1 MVQVPV
7 VLLEGPMK
15 LTKVSPVRAP
25 IKETIDRLFDP
36 FLSGALWNE
45 SMARVMEP
53 AWLPA
58 INFSETD
65 KEFLVRLEIPGVH
78 KENLDVNLTGDV
90 LTLSGHREI
99 AKEIPGEN
107 FLYQESEAGR
117 FTRSIRLPAPVT
129 EAKVE
134 AVYADGVLTVHLP
147 KAEPVVKN
155 RIAIK

>member
-1 MVQVPV
+1 
-7 VLLEGPMK
+7 MK

-25 IKETIDRLFDP
+25 IKESIDRLFDP

-45 SMARVMEP
+45 PLARVMEP

-58 INFSETD
+58 INFSEND
-65 KEFLVRLEIPGVH
+65 KEFFVRLEVPGLH

-90 LTLSGHREI
+90 LTLSGHRELS
-99 AKEIPGEN
+99 KETPGEN
-107 FLYQESEAGR
+107 YLYQEMETGR
-117 FTRSIRLPAPVT
+117 FTRSIRLPAPVA

-134 AVYADGVLTVHLP
+134 AMYTDGVLTVKLP

>member
-1 MVQVPV
+1 I
-7 VLLEGPMK
+7 
-15 LTKVSPVRAP
+15 RAP
-25 IKETIDRLFDP
+25 IKEWIDRLFAP

-45 SMARVMEP
+45 PMARVMEP

-78 KENLDVNLTGDV
+78 KENLDVNLTGE
-90 LTLSGHREI
+90 T
-99 AKEIPGEN
+99 

-117 FTRSIRLPAPVT
+117 FPRSIRLPAPVT

-147 KAEPVVKN
+147 KAEPV
-155 RIAIK
+155 